1 MPPSAYARHLLA
13 RSAKTVPLQPVPP
26 DLLFPETA
34 HDAEPKP
41 GKYRCVA
48 PASAYEVLER
58 KTKDLERR
66 LKSLRDVK
74 LELEE
79 WNLRKRRQCKRLL
92 LRLARI
98 YTASVKHPLTTRA
111 RQVFLVRRMRTALLR
126 LKELNKAY
134 DQKVEDCDRLSSTV
148 GALRGNFTCFICKE
162 PRKHSQ
168 MAMNPAKPL
177 GVDTHCK
184 QCARDKVAHM
194 RAKKSHAM
202 QKERTE

>member
-13 RSAKTVPLQPVPP
+13 RSAKPVPLQPVPP
-26 DLLFPETA
+26 GLLFPEVA
-34 HDAEPKP
+34 HDAEAKP
-41 GKYRCVA
+41 GKYRCVGA
-48 PASAYEVLER
+48 ASAYELLER

-98 YTASVKHPLTTRA
+98 YTASVKHPLSTRA
-111 RQVFLVRRMRTALLR
+111 RQVFLVRRMRTILGR
-126 LKELNKAY
+126 LKEVKAAY
-134 DQKVEDCDRLSSTV
+134 EEKVEDCDRLSGTI
-148 GALRGNFTCFICKE
+148 GALRGNFKCFICGE
-162 PRKHSQ
+162 PRRHSQ
-168 MAMNPAKPL
+168 MSLNPAKPL

-184 QCARDKVAHM
+184 QCARDKVAFM
-194 RAKKSHAM
+194 RAKKSHTM
-202 QKERTE
+202 QKERAE